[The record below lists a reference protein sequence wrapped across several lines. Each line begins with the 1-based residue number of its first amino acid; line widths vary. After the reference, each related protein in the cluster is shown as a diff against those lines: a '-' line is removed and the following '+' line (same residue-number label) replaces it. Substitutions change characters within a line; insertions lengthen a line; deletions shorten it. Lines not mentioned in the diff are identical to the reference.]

1 MGFFDKI
8 IRKSLSV
15 EPLSVVIKQLYGFE
29 QLSPQMD
36 MIDRFLATVSN
47 LTVEQIRS
55 FESGSKGFDL
65 DSPGQREAF
74 DAIFSS
80 AIGSGRLDAVIDSQD
95 RITDVA
101 ENSVRR
107 AMGVRYAEES
117 MIPLAAVAAITALY
131 MRDWIDR
138 EITDAEFDRY
148 NQPPYLPSFVITQR
162 KMSLDDYLIVTKP
175 WRNFIGPLHP
185 SD

>member
-8 IRKSLSV
+8 MQRA
-15 EPLSVVIKQLYGFE
+15 GFE
-29 QLSPQMD
+29 RLSPQMD
-36 MIDRFLATVSN
+36 MVDRFLATVSN

-55 FESGSKGFDL
+55 LESGSKDR
-65 DSPGQREAF
+65 DWQSPGHREAF

-80 AIGSGRLDAVIDSQD
+80 AIGSGRLDAVIECQD

-107 AMGVRYAEES
+107 ALGVKYAQES
-117 MIPLAAVAAITALY
+117 MIPLIAVHAITALY

-148 NQPPYLPSFVITQR
+148 NQPPYLPYFVITQR
-162 KMSLDDYLIVTKP
+162 KMSLDNYLIVTKP
-175 WRNFIGPLHP
+175 WRDFIGPLHP